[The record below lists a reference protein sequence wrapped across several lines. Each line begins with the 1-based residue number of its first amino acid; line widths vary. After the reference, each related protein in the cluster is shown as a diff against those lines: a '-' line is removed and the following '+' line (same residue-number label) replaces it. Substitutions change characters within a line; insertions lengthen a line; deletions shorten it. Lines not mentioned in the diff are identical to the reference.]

1 MKGQKIIVVG
11 SSNTDMVVKSNHLPL
26 PGETVLGEQFIMNP
40 GGKGANQAVVAA
52 RLGGEVAF
60 VARVGDD
67 LFGKQ
72 AIEGFASH
80 QIDTQFITKD
90 PHSASGVALILVD
103 QKGENSIS
111 VALGAN
117 KNLEKQDLE
126 PVLPSLK
133 PGTFVLTQLE
143 TPINTIE
150 YLGELAEQRN
160 LRLVLNPAPA
170 QQLSDKLL
178 SSLYMLTPN
187 ELEAE
192 LLSGVKVTDQS
203 SAQKAAIALRD
214 KGISIVIITMGKK
227 GAYVLSDDLD
237 ELVPAIPAKV
247 VDTTAAGD
255 TFNGALVVALN
266 EGQNLKA
273 AIQFA
278 NRAAAYSVGIL
289 GAQSS
294 APLRKDIEN

>member
-117 KNLEKQDLE
+117 KNLQKQHLE

-133 PGTFVLTQLE
+133 PETFVLTQLE

-192 LLSGVKVTDQS
+192 LLSGVKVTGQL

-214 KGISIVIITMGKK
+214 KGISTVIITMGKK